1 MENILEK
8 LDSYNILNNLL
19 PGVILDYLFKKMLGF
34 DLVEGSILENLF
46 LYYFLGMIVS
56 RIGSHV
62 IEPIC
67 KKIKWVKYSD
77 YGDFVK
83 ASRIDKKIDML
94 SEINNIYRT
103 LLAGCIILIGGKIYL
118 FVIAKFN
125 ILSSFNKVIVLIILT
140 TIFALS
146 YRKQT
151 SYVAN
156 RVKKVSEENEK

>member
-19 PGVILDYLFKKMLGF
+19 PGVILDYLFEKMLGF

-67 KKIKWVKYSD
+67 KKIKWVKYAD

-94 SEINNIYRT
+94 SEVNNTYRT
-103 LLAGCIILIGGKIYL
+103 LLAGCIILIGGEAYFL
-118 FVIAKFN
+118 AVSQFN
-125 ILSSFNKVIVLIILT
+125 IPTDVNRVVVLGVLT
-140 TIFALS
+140 IIFAVS

-151 SYVAN
+151 RYVAN
-156 RVKKVSEENEK
+156 RVKKVSEENLK

>member
-19 PGVILDYLFKKMLGF
+19 PGVILDYLLKKMLGF

-67 KKIKWVKYSD
+67 KKIKWVNKNN
-77 YGDFVK
+77 
-83 ASRIDKKIDML
+83 RKKPY
-94 SEINNIYRT
+94 E
-103 LLAGCIILIGGKIYL
+103 L
-118 FVIAKFN
+118 F
-125 ILSSFNKVIVLIILT
+125 SSYK
-140 TIFALS
+140 
-146 YRKQT
+146 KQFH
-151 SYVAN
+151 N
-156 RVKKVSEENEK
+156 PKGN